1 MTRFIFITG
10 GVVSS
15 LGKGL
20 ASAALGALLQA
31 RGYKVR
37 LRKLDPYINVDPGT
51 MNPFEHGEVFVTDD
65 GAETDLDLGHYERF
79 TGVPARQS
87 DNVTTGRIYQNII
100 EKERRGDF
108 LGATVQVIP
117 HVTNAIKDFVL
128 SDVEDHDFVLCEI
141 GGTVG
146 DIEALPFFEAIRQ
159 LGNDLGRDRSTYVH
173 LTLVP
178 YISAAHELK
187 TKPTQHSVKELRSIG
202 IQPDLLLC
210 RCEREIPAKERRKI
224 GLFCNVAEA
233 AVIQALDVASIYEVP
248 LRYHAEGFDTEVLK
262 SFGIDDAPQPDLSRW
277 TDIVERVQH
286 PEGAVKIAV
295 VGKYVG
301 LKDAYKSLAEA
312 LIHGG
317 IDNKVRVDIEWLE
330 SEVFE
335 DPDKLH
341 QLEGVHGIL
350 VPGGFGERGSEGKIA
365 SARLAREKKIP
376 YFGICFG
383 MQMAVI
389 EAARN
394 MAGIAAAGST
404 EFGQCDEPV
413 VGLMTEWSKGNA
425 LETRSEE
432 DDLGGTM
439 RLGAYDCHL
448 TDNSQVGEIYGVA
461 DISERHRH
469 RYEVNINYR
478 ERLEAAGLKFSGLS
492 PDGVLPEIV
501 ENPDHPWFIG
511 VQFHPELK
519 SKPFEPHPLFAS
531 FIKAAVDQ
539 SRLV

>member
-1 MTRFIFITG
+1 MT
-10 GVVSS
+10 
-15 LGKGL
+15 
-20 ASAALGALLQA
+20 A
-31 RGYKVR
+31 
-37 LRKLDPYINVDPGT
+37 
-51 MNPFEHGEVFVTDD
+51 
-65 GAETDLDLGHYERF
+65 
-79 TGVPARQS
+79 
-87 DNVTTGRIYQNII
+87 
-100 EKERRGDF
+100 
-108 LGATVQVIP
+108 
-117 HVTNAIKDFVL
+117 
-128 SDVEDHDFVLCEI
+128 
-141 GGTVG
+141 
-146 DIEALPFFEAIRQ
+146 
-159 LGNDLGRDRSTYVH
+159 
-173 LTLVP
+173 
-178 YISAAHELK
+178 
-187 TKPTQHSVKELRSIG
+187 
-202 IQPDLLLC
+202 
-210 RCEREIPAKERRKI
+210 
-224 GLFCNVAEA
+224 
-233 AVIQALDVASIYEVP
+233 
-248 LRYHAEGFDTEVLK
+248 
-262 SFGIDDAPQPDLSRW
+262 
-277 TDIVERVQH
+277 
-286 PEGAVKIAV
+286 
-295 VGKYVG
+295 
-301 LKDAYKSLAEA
+301 
-312 LIHGG
+312 
-317 IDNKVRVDIEWLE
+317 
-330 SEVFE
+330 VFE
-335 DPDKLH
+335 DPNKLH

-404 EFGQCDEPV
+404 EFGECDEPV